1 MTPILISIIILLAG
15 AGCFYWRFVRG
26 EELRHLAAE
35 RDAEKRHADEF
46 REITKV
52 LVDGALAWR
61 GLDTQA
67 EAKLHSEMLRKD
79 DPERE
84 PTLEELEAEMAEM
97 QDPLRVS
104 FEGEVGERRA
114 LALKIHRMKEARDDG
129 LIEKPEELIGEHIN
143 SLDETDVAHLSGRA
157 N

>member
-1 MTPILISIIILLAG
+1 MTLILISILVLVVGNAL
-15 AGCFYWRFVRG
+15 FYWRFVRG
-26 EELRHLAAE
+26 EELRHLAEE

-67 EAKLHSEMLRKD
+67 EAKLHAEMLGKGD
-79 DPERE
+79 EERE
-84 PTLEELEAEMAEM
+84 ETLEELEAQMQTL

-114 LALKIHRMKEARDDG
+114 LALKIHRMKAQRDDG
-129 LIEKPEELIGEHIN
+129 LIEKQEELVGEHFN
-143 SLDETDVAHLSGRA
+143 SLDETDVAHLRIS
-157 N
+157 